1 MALWLAVSL
10 ALVACGQPGRVAE
23 RPVRLGAT
31 TTVQDS
37 GLLDALVADFERRT
51 GRQVRAS
58 IQGTG
63 AILGLA
69 RRGDV
74 DVVLVHEP
82 SQELELMRDGYGARR
97 VIVMS
102 NDFVLA
108 GPPGDPAG
116 VTGRSIDEAFRAIAE
131 HGSTFISRGDR
142 SGTDVAEKA
151 IWVRAGLRPRAPWY
165 LESGVGQGQS
175 LVVASE
181 RRAYMLT
188 DRGTFLVSRAKLDLT
203 ILVEPRP
210 SLPNVYHAITLDP
223 VRVPAADRAAA
234 EAFVG
239 YLVSTEGQEL
249 IRSFGRER
257 FGTPPFVPAA
267 GRDES
272 GVP

>member
-1 MALWLAVSL
+1 MS
-10 ALVACGQPGRVAE
+10 CGQPGRIAE

-31 TTVQDS
+31 TTVQDT
-37 GLLDALVADFERRT
+37 GLLDALIADFERRT

-74 DVVLVHEP
+74 DMALVHEP

-97 VIVMS
+97 VIVMY
-102 NDFVLA
+102 NDFVLV

-116 VTGRSIDEAFRAIAE
+116 VKGRSIDDAFRAIGTSGAA
-131 HGSTFISRGDR
+131 FISRGDR

-151 IWVRAGLRPRAPWY
+151 IWQRAGLRPRPPWY
-165 LESGVGQGQS
+165 VQSGVGQGQS

-203 ILVEPRP
+203 ILVEPQP

-223 VRVPAADRAAA
+223 VKVPNADRAAA
-234 EAFVG
+234 EAFVA
-239 YLVSTEGQEL
+239 YLISAEGQEL
-249 IRSFGRER
+249 IGSFGRER
-257 FGTPPFVPAA
+257 FGIPPFVPAA
-267 GRDES
+267 GRDERS
-272 GVP
+272 VP